1 MPFIYMY
8 KVAERL
14 YAPRTAVHNGTPLPA
29 SYYPHICAA
38 QPGRG
43 TKKPAEHPV
52 RGLKPVHHL

>member
-1 MPFIYMY
+1 MHMY

-14 YAPRTAVHNGTPLPA
+14 YTPRIAACNGVLQPA
-29 SYYPHICAA
+29 SYPPHICAA
-38 QPGRG
+38 QPGQG